1 MSCTEMNTSLKKRI
15 IKTIIWSVAL
25 YGAETWTSRKEDIRR
40 LEALEMCLWR
50 RMEKVSWEAMMT
62 NEKVLESVGESRKL
76 VETIVQQKK
85 NWIGHFFEEKDL
97 REVMEGKMVGKRPR
111 GRPRIGMLEELKEGS
126 FENIKRRAENRE
138 EWRSWVP
145 RGLP

>member
-1 MSCTEMNTSLKKRI
+1 MNIRLKKRM
-15 IKTIIWSVAL
+15 IKTIVWSVAL
-25 YGAETWTSRKEDIRR
+25 YAAETWTLRKEDIRR

-111 GRPRIGMLEELKEGS
+111 GRP
-126 FENIKRRAENRE
+126 
-138 EWRSWVP
+138 
-145 RGLP
+145 